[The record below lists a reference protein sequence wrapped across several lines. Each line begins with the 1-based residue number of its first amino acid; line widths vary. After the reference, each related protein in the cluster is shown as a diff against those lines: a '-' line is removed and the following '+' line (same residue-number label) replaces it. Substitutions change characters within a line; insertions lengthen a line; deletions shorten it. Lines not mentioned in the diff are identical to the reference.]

1 MKDAIGFML
10 REAWKTK
17 RQPECDH
24 PELVKEYSFSGTVTG
39 YYLSPTCGQRMR
51 TECAGRDQAVRESL
65 MPEPV
70 TIVQYSFVDT
80 TSGIK
85 ARSSHGD
92 EDHSD
97 RG

>member
-10 REAWKTK
+10 REAWKAK
-17 RQPECDH
+17 GQPDCDH
-24 PELVKEYSFSGTVTG
+24 PELVKEYSFPGTVTG
-39 YYLSPTCGQRMR
+39 YYLCPTCGQRMR
-51 TECAGRDQAVRESL
+51 TECAGKDQAVRQPL

-70 TIVQYSFVDT
+70 TIVQDSFVDAT
-80 TSGIK
+80 AGIK